1 MFSKARWRLLVETL
15 PWVAALLVVTWL
27 RDEVLHIKP
36 LVEFSDIGPILT
48 GAALIIGLML
58 AGVIADFK
66 ESERLPAELAATLET
81 MGDAIQSAHAAG
93 KAGDLRDLL
102 HDYDAISARVE
113 DWFLCENDS
122 DDCYRAIE
130 EITFVTARL
139 EQSGAAPGYLARLL
153 QEQHNLRRTVAR
165 VDTIRT
171 TSFIQSGYALLD
183 LFVATVLLLL
193 ATAGFRSNVLQFLV
207 VGLLGLIYLY
217 LALLVRDL
225 DNPFDYVDGRARGGA
240 EVSPAPVL
248 ALQRRRTASRDAT
261 LSAEAGDTAPE
272 ASETA

>member
-1 MFSKARWRLLVETL
+1 MFTAARWRLLVSTL
-15 PWVAALLVVTWL
+15 PWVAALLLATWL
-27 RDEVLHIKP
+27 RDEVLGITP
-36 LVEFSDIGPILT
+36 LVRFADIGAILT

-81 MGDAIQSAHAAG
+81 MGDALQSAHAAG

-102 HDYDAISARVE
+102 DDYDAISARVE
-113 DWFLCENDS
+113 DWFLCENDTA
-122 DDCYRAIE
+122 DCYRAIE

-153 QEQHNLRRTVAR
+153 GEQHNLRRTVAR
-165 VDTIRT
+165 IDTIRS
-171 TSFIQSGYALLD
+171 TSFIPSGYALLD
-183 LFVATVLLLL
+183 LFVGTVLALLVF
-193 ATAGFRSNVLQFLV
+193 ADFDSDRLQFLV

-217 LALLVRDL
+217 LARLVRDL
-225 DNPFDYVDGRARGGA
+225 DNPFDYVDGVSRGGA

-248 ALQRRRTASRDAT
+248 ALQQRRRSSRAAT
-261 LSAEAGDTAPE
+261 LSAAAGDTEPE
-272 ASETA
+272 AAESG

>member
-1 MFSKARWRLLVETL
+1 VLRSARWRLLVETF
-15 PWVAALLVVTWL
+15 PWVAGLLVVTWL
-27 RDEVLHIKP
+27 RDYVLHIEP

-58 AGVIADFK
+58 AGVITDYK
-66 ESERLPAELAATLET
+66 EGERLPAELAATLET

-93 KAGDLRDLL
+93 KAGDLSDVLR
-102 HDYDAISARVE
+102 DYDAISARVE

-130 EITFVTARL
+130 EITFLTARL
-139 EQSGAAPGYLARLL
+139 EQAGAAASYLARLL
-153 QEQHNLRRTVAR
+153 GEQHNLRRTVSR
-165 VDTIRT
+165 IDTIRT
-171 TSFIQSGYALLD
+171 TSFIESGYALLD
-183 LFVATVLLLL
+183 LFVGTVLLLL
-193 ATAGFRSNVLQFLV
+193 ITAGFRSTVLQFVV
-207 VGLLGLIYLY
+207 VGLLGLIYVY

-225 DNPFDYVDGRARGGA
+225 DNPFDYVDGRTRGGS

-261 LSAEAGDTAPE
+261 LSAEAGNTAPE
-272 ASETA
+272 VGESG